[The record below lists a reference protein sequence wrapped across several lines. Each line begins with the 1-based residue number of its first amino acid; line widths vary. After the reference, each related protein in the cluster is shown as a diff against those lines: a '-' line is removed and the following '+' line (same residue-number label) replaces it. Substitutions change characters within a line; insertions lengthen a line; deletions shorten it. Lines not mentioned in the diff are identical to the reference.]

1 MKDIKILIADDD
13 PISRKML
20 QKLIQRTWKGELLVA
35 CDGQEAWEIM
45 QQNFASLVIIDW
57 MMPRMDGIELCRKI
71 RSANFEGYVY
81 TILLT
86 ARDDQKDVLE
96 GLESGADDYVRKPF
110 NTQELQL
117 RIKAALRMVTLEKE
131 LAIKNVELQKL
142 NNKLE
147 ELARIDP
154 LMKIANRH
162 SFHETIERV
171 HGQFVRYGQSYGML
185 MCDVDFFKQYNDT
198 LGHQAGDEVLR
209 TVAGTIKNNIRQ
221 ADEAFRYGGEE
232 IVVLLPSQNLEGTI
246 ATGQRLCQSVFEQ
259 GTLHPKGIDG
269 KVSISIGAT
278 ACTKENSMPSW
289 EKVLEQADQALYQA
303 KKSGRNRI
311 CCYGVNDIAPMLHQ
325 LNVTKGQ

>member
-1 MKDIKILIADDD
+1 MNDIKILMADDD

-20 QKLIQRTWKGELLVA
+20 QKLIQRTWDGELLVA
-35 CDGQEAWEIM
+35 CDGQEAWEIL
-45 QQNFASLVIIDW
+45 QKNFASLVIIDW

-71 RSANFEGYVY
+71 RSDNFESYVY

-110 NTQELQL
+110 NPQELQL

-131 LAIKNVELQKL
+131 LAIKNAELQKL

-162 SFHETIERV
+162 SFHETVERV
-171 HGQFVRYGQSYGML
+171 HGQFIRYGRPYGML

-221 ADEAFRYGGEE
+221 TDEAFRYGGEE
-232 IVVLLPSQNLEGTI
+232 IVVLLPSQNLDGTLV
-246 ATGQRLCQSVFEQ
+246 TGMRLCQSVFEQ
-259 GTLHPKGIDG
+259 GTSHPRGIDG
-269 KVSISIGAT
+269 KVSVSIGAT
-278 ACTKENSMPSW
+278 ACTKENPIPSW
-289 EKVLEQADQALYQA
+289 EKLLEQADQALYQA
-303 KKSGRNRI
+303 KKTGRNRL
-311 CCYGVNDIAPMLHQ
+311 CCYEIDLAPPLQQ
-325 LNVTKGQ
+325 LNNP